1 MKITL
6 KRTVLYSQKGF
17 TLVEII
23 AVLVILGILAVVAVP
38 RYIDLTS
45 NAKKNALAKGISDL
59 TDREILTWS
68 DQKISASG
76 YVSDA
81 KIFGA
86 IDYTLGPEFKWNPG
100 DPKISGGILD
110 FKGELFSLSR
120 TASTIYKPPIWR
132 LSP

>member
-1 MKITL
+1 ML
-6 KRTVLYSQKGF
+6 KRKLFINDKGF

-23 AVLVILGILAVVAVP
+23 TVLVILGILAVVAVP
-38 RYIDLTS
+38 RYIDLSS
-45 NAKKNALAKGISDL
+45 NARQKALAKGISDL

-81 KIFGA
+81 KVFGA

-100 DPKISGGILD
+100 DPKLIGGILD
-110 FKGELFSLSR
+110 FKGESFTLSR
-120 TASTIYKPPIWR
+120 TVSTKAQPPVWK
-132 LSP
+132 LAP